1 MDGQTT
7 GGLRERILA
16 ADDSSLHAV
25 EVPGWGCT
33 VYVRAVTV
41 ADFDAISRADNEE
54 KITVEKLAARV
65 ALDEQGRR
73 IFSDADAELIA
84 GRSIKALN
92 RVLDAFNALNGDAEK
107 KLPTPA

>member
-7 GGLRERILA
+7 GGIRERILA
-16 ADDSSLHAV
+16 ADDSALHAV
-25 EVPGWGCT
+25 EVPEWGCT

-41 ADFDAISRADNEE
+41 AEVDAIYKNDADGEM
-54 KITVEKLAARV
+54 TVAMLAARV

-73 IFSDADAELIA
+73 IFSDADVP
-84 GRSIKALN
+84 ALETRTIWAVQ
-92 RVLDAFNALNGDAEK
+92 RVLEAFNALNGDAEK